1 MSLVSIKE
9 AYNFLRKEPNLNE
22 AVQIA
27 NPKTIEFEVV
37 RTSLIPGLLKTLQSN
52 SGESVPQK
60 LFEVSDVVLI
70 DNTKET
76 FARNERR
83 IAVMYLNT
91 TSGFE
96 TIHGILDL
104 IMIKIGGVF
113 NKDYKI

>member
-1 MSLVSIKE
+1 
-9 AYNFLRKEPNLNE
+9 
-22 AVQIA
+22 
-27 NPKTIEFEVV
+27 
-37 RTSLIPGLLKTLQSN
+37 
-52 SGESVPQK
+52 
-60 LFEVSDVVLI
+60 VLI